1 MGKHK
6 SEARREKAKERLI
19 AKFGDNA
26 RFNTGTGVLSGTT
39 TVPLWQQP
47 ERPSCSGNLRGY
59 DIAMAGHNSSASKSF
74 SSLDSVQIKL
84 EEETID
90 RQVRS

>member
-26 RFNTGTGVLSGTT
+26 RFNTGTGVLSATT

-47 ERPSCSGNLRGY
+47 ERPSCSGNCAATTSQWQDTTRPLQNPSLRW
-59 DIAMAGHNSSASKSF
+59 IASKLS
-74 SSLDSVQIKL
+74 
-84 EEETID
+84 
-90 RQVRS
+90 